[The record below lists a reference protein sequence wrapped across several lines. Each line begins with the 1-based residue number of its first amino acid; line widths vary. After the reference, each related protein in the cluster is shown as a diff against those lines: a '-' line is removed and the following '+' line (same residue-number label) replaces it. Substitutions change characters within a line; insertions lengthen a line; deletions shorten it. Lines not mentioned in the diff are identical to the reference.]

1 MRTVKYAICKAYYNI
16 GAATENGHVMWLSTE
31 NGHVMWLSEAMG
43 AVSRWICEF
52 EEAQFF
58 SKEEIDQIDTRKLIT
73 QDNENLTIV
82 AVNIS
87 DTSED

>member
-16 GAATENGHVMWLSTE
+16 GAATE